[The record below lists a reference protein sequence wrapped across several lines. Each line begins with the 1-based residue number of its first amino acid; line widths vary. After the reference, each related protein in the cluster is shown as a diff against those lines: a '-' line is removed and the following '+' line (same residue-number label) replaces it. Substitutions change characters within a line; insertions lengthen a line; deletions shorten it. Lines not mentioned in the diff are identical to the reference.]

1 MKKKKK
7 TLYIRRNSVNLK
19 KKKSLVPYQ
28 AESFSVRFNYSFR
41 RKINILK
48 KKSFVRF
55 LNFFESTNFHKAFNF
70 IKYFGMKKSY
80 RLFNFKSNSKKLET
94 PILKLKNNLKRG
106 KKKNYNKV
114 LQSRKIIKKK
124 ITKLKA
130 KIKESKFYKKR
141 IAKNSLKI
149 RNKFITSKINKRIRY
164 RKKKRDVEVLKRR
177 FIVFFHQ
184 KIKFRSMRIRNIKFK
199 EKLCLYFSYRH
210 MMYLPVRGQ
219 RTKTNA
225 KTRKDFYVR

>member
-7 TLYIRRNSVNLK
+7 TLYIRRVRINLK
-19 KKKSLVPYQ
+19 KKKSLVPFQ
-28 AESFSVRFNYSFR
+28 AESFSRRFNYIFR

-48 KKSFVRF
+48 KKSFIRF
-55 LNFFESTNFHKAFNF
+55 INLFESTNFHKVFNF
-70 IKYFGMKKSY
+70 IKYFGMNKSY
-80 RLFNFKSNSKKLET
+80 RFFNFKHTSKKSKYL
-94 PILKLKNNLKRG
+94 ILKIKNSFKNTKYYKKIMQKRKKRIIQLKIK
-106 KKKNYNKV
+106 
-114 LQSRKIIKKK
+114 IKK
-124 ITKLKA
+124 
-130 KIKESKFYKKR
+130 SNFYKKR
-141 IAKNSLKI
+141 IAHTSLEN
-149 RNKFITSKINKRIRY
+149 RNKFIRSKINKKIKRNRKY
-164 RKKKRDVEVLKRR
+164 RKEKKDVEVLKSK

-184 KIKFRSMRIRNIKFK
+184 KIKFRSMRMKNIKFK